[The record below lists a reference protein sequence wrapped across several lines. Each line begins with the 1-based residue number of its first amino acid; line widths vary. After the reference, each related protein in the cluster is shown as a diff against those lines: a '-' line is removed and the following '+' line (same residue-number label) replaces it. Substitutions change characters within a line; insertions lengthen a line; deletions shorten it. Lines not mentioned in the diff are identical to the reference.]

1 MERTLRKGIGARA
14 TRFVLGS
21 CVPAGRE
28 RLRNLQHALRA
39 KVLAQFS
46 LCRIAA
52 ETRVGV
58 SLSAARSD
66 GMPDLRRI
74 ACRGLASTSL
84 LQLMWASSGV

>member
-1 MERTLRKGIGARA
+1 VERTLRKGISARA

-28 RLRNLQHALRA
+28 RPQQSPTRPPRQGPGP
-39 KVLAQFS
+39 VLA

-58 SLSAARSD
+58 SLSAR
-66 GMPDLRRI
+66 
-74 ACRGLASTSL
+74 AC
-84 LQLMWASSGV
+84 